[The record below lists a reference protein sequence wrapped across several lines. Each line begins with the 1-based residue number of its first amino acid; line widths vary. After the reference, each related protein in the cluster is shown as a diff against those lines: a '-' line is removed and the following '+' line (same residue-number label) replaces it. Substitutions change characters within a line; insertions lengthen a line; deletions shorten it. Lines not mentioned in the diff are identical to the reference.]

1 MMPSNSLFKICSI
14 AVLAILVVVLIVPES
29 CVKPPDYP
37 NTPVITFKSISKN
50 QMRQGTQG
58 EDSLTVVFSYTDG
71 DGDLGFPGNDPQPS
85 IFIQDARDS
94 FPKYSYKIPYVEPQ
108 GTGNGISGDISIVLP
123 TTCCIYVN
131 PQGVKLACKNVPA
144 FFTQDEFFYR
154 ISIKDRA
161 GHVSNTIATDKIKLL
176 CF

>member
-1 MMPSNSLFKICSI
+1 MAGCLKKEDFPDIPHI
-14 AVLAILVVVLIVPES
+14 TYEQTVL
-29 CVKPPDYP
+29 
-37 NTPVITFKSISKN
+37 NQTPLS
-50 QMRQGTQG
+50 
-58 EDSLTVVFSYTDG
+58 EADSLGYVRFRFTDG

-161 GHVSNTIATDKIKLL
+161 GHVSNTIETDKIKLL

>member
-1 MMPSNSLFKICSI
+1 MMPSNSILKICCLAALSI
-14 AVLAILVVVLIVPES
+14 LAFLLITPAA

-161 GHVSNTIATDKIKLL
+161 GNVSNTIETDKIKLL